1 VSETLTAA
9 VNTLY
14 RTFGRVPKPRVVE
27 NCPHCADPGV
37 EPDLLQPVALR
48 GLTVE
53 DLRTYA
59 GRALTTVGGVADFR
73 YFLPRLLEIASDGE
87 GFSYPDL
94 ATVLGKLSYGKWTS
108 WAQDEQQA
116 VRGYL
121 QALWARTLTRDP
133 DDTDVADDTYDAGTV
148 LSAIALL
155 EDDLTPYLAAWDEAL
170 GRQDD
175 LAAALQLEK
184 MLRDGRRMKRGVP
197 QLTTPYL
204 DGREAQAGQILAWLE
219 THSS

>member
-1 VSETLTAA
+1 MSEDLTATINA
-9 VNTLY
+9 LY
-14 RTFGRVPKPRVVE
+14 RTFGRVPKPRSVE
-27 NCPHCADPGV
+27 SCPHCADPG
-37 EPDLLQPVALR
+37 EPDLLQPVPLR
-48 GLTVE
+48 GLTVK

-59 GRALTTVGGVADFR
+59 GRALTTIGGVDDFR

-94 ATVLGKLSYGKWTS
+94 ATVLGKLHYGKWTS
-108 WAQDEQQA
+108 WAEDEQQA

-121 QALWARTLTRDP
+121 HALWARTLTRDP
-133 DDTDVADDTYDAGTV
+133 DGTDVADDTYDAGTV

-170 GRQDD
+170 DQPDD
-175 LAAALQLEK
+175 LTAALQLEK
-184 MLRDGRRMKRGVP
+184 LSRDGRRVKRGVP

-204 DGREAQAGQILAWLE
+204 DGRADQAGQILAWLE
-219 THSS
+219 AHPS